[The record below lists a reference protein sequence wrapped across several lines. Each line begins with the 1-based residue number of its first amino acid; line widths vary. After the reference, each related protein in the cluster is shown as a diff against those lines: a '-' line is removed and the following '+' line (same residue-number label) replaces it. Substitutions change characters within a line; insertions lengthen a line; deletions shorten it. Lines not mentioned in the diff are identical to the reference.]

1 MVMTFETWWLYVTV
15 VFVISGTPGP
25 NMLHV
30 MTRGAQL
37 GFRRTIPAML
47 GCLTAILIYVF
58 LSALGLG
65 ALLKAYPQ
73 LFNALRIA
81 GAAYLI
87 WIGIK
92 AWRGSGTSS
101 NEANE
106 TVGSIPA
113 GQLYRGG
120 LWISLSN
127 PKLIIFAAALF
138 PQFIDPARSFGQQM
152 TILVTSFLAIECA
165 WYAVY
170 ACGGRSLSQWL
181 RGHSRQRLFGRI
193 TGSIFMGFGCLLLA
207 RRA

>member
-1 MVMTFETWWLYVTV
+1 MTFESWWLYVTV
-15 VFVISGTPGP
+15 VFLISGTPGP

-30 MTRGAQL
+30 MARGAQL
-37 GFRRTIPAML
+37 GFGRAIPAMA

-73 LFNALRIA
+73 LFDALRIV

-92 AWRGSGTSS
+92 AWRSRGATQDQAS
-101 NEANE
+101 EFARL
-106 TVGSIPA
+106 IPA
-113 GQLYRGG
+113 GELYRGG

-138 PQFIDPARSFGQQM
+138 PQFIDPARAFAPQM
-152 TILVTSFLAIECA
+152 TILVVSFLVIECG

-170 ACGGRSLSQWL
+170 ACGGRSLSGWL
-181 RGHSRQRLFGRI
+181 REQRRQRLFDRI
-193 TGSIFMGFGCLLLA
+193 TGSIFVSFGLVLIA

>member
-1 MVMTFETWWLYVTV
+1 
-15 VFVISGTPGP
+15 
-25 NMLHV
+25 MLHV
-30 MTRGAQL
+30 MARGAQL
-37 GFRRTIPAML
+37 GFGRAVPAMA

-65 ALLKAYPQ
+65 ALLKTYPQ
-73 LFNALRIA
+73 LFDMLRIA

-92 AWRGSGTSS
+92 AWCS
-101 NEANE
+101 NGAASDSAGE
-106 TVGSIPA
+106 TARAITA

-138 PQFIDPARSFGQQM
+138 PQFIDPARAFAPQM
-152 TILVTSFLAIECA
+152 TILVASFLAIECG

-170 ACGGRSLSQWL
+170 ACGGRSLSHWL
-181 RGHSRQRLFGRI
+181 RDQRRQRLFDRI
-193 TGSIFMGFGCLLLA
+193 TGSIFIGFGCLLLA